1 MKNQME
7 KNMNNEMGT
16 EVYGLGFIWGIYWS
30 YGNPWHELKDSNANG
45 LRVQQLGL
53 SLKTKGLGASALWG
67 LHRWR
72 LN

>member
-1 MKNQME
+1 ME
-7 KNMNNEMGT
+7 KNMNDEMGT
-16 EVYGLGFIWGIYWS
+16 GVCGLGFILGLYWS
-30 YGNPWHELKDSNANG
+30 CGNPGHEFKDSNANG

-53 SLKTKGLGASALWG
+53 SLKAKGLGSSALWG